1 MVLNARISFRVE
13 AELHAQFM
21 KIAAMQQ
28 RPAAQVL
35 REFMRAYVNEAR
47 ERQNAPAN
55 DAISADERRRRENA
69 VNFACASVV
78 LEGFKLS
85 EEEEAHA
92 RRFVSGEIQ
101 LAEFVRGAVMTEIE
115 ESSGSVYTALG
126 MADAEGMLAK
136 AQLATKIGEI
146 IKSRKWSQQQAA
158 GVLGIP
164 QSKLSKMLRGSFR
177 QISEAAM
184 LACLHQLERY
194 EPKTP

>member
-21 KIAAMQQ
+21 EIAAMQQ
-28 RPAAQVL
+28 RPAAQAL

-47 ERQNAPAN
+47 DRQHRAAN
-55 DAISADERRRRENA
+55 DYAIISPAESRRRQQAMNYAR
-69 VNFACASVV
+69 ASVE

-85 EEEEAHA
+85 PAVAAADDELV
-92 RRFVSGEIQ
+92 RRYVTGEITVDD
-101 LAEFVRGAVMTEIE
+101 AIE
-115 ESSGSVYTALG
+115 ESSGSVCTALG
-126 MADAEGMLAK
+126 IADAEGMLAK

-146 IKSRKWSQQQAA
+146 IKSRKWSQQQVA

-184 LACLHQLERY
+184 LACLHQLEQY
-194 EPKTP
+194 EAKAP